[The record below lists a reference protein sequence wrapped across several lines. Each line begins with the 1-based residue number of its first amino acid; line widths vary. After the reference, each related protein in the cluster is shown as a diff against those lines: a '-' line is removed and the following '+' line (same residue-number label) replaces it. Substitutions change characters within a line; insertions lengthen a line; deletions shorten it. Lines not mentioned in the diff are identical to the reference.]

1 MSKEIYRGGESIP
14 ESGIYRVSHAEHR
27 LPHEVTLLNGQ
38 RFPRCE
44 KCRELVE
51 FELEKG
57 LPQII
62 SGADF
67 RVILFTLPVIEDDGE
82 VAA

>member
-1 MSKEIYRGGESIP
+1 MP
-14 ESGIYRVSHAEHR
+14 
-27 LPHEVTLLNGQ
+27 
-38 RFPRCE
+38 
-44 KCRELVE
+44 RELVE

-62 SGADF
+62 FGADF

>member
-1 MSKEIYRGGESIP
+1 MSKEIYRAGESIP

-62 SGADF
+62 FGADF

>member
-1 MSKEIYRGGESIP
+1 LSKEIYRAGESIP

-62 SGADF
+62 FGADF